1 MYLHDKLT
9 AKNVLMLLGLTAAA
23 AEGDAGIREN
33 ILGSGT
39 VTLVISS
46 KRNGGQYE
54 NSLLKNLE
62 GQGQKERI
70 IGTFLGNLG
79 ANLLVIY

>member
-1 MYLHDKLT
+1 
-9 AKNVLMLLGLTAAA
+9 MLLGLTAAA
-23 AEGDAGIREN
+23 AGGDAGIHEN

-54 NSLLKNLE
+54 NSLLKNISSKTWKDKDKKNE
-62 GQGQKERI
+62 S
-70 IGTFLGNLG
+70 
-79 ANLLVIY
+79 LVRY